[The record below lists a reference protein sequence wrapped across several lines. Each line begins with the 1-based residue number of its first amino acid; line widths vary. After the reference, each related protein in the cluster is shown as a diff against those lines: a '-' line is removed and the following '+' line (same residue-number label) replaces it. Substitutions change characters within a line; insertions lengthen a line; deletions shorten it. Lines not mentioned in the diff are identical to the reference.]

1 MLLPDTVDPVEPH
14 KTRWQY
20 ITQALS
26 CITIGLQLPQNL
38 MDSPV
43 RLRAQERERE
53 GAVTG
58 SMTEVGVTAMDTE
71 STHDALSLCR
81 RYLVLLKGFIRGI

>member
-20 ITQALS
+20 ITRALS
-26 CITIGLQLPQNL
+26 CITISPQLPANIMDPSGRL
-38 MDSPV
+38 M
-43 RLRAQERERE
+43 AQKRDRE
-53 GAVTG
+53 GAVTE
-58 SMTEVGVTAMDTE
+58 SMTEVGVTPMDTE
-71 STHDALSLCR
+71 NTHDGLSLCR

>member
-1 MLLPDTVDPVEPH
+1 MLLPDAVDPVEPRR
-14 KTRWQY
+14 TRWQY

-38 MDSPV
+38 TDMPG
-43 RLRAQERERE
+43 RLRAQDRERE
-53 GAVTG
+53 GGIAG
-58 SMTEVGVTAMDTE
+58 SVSEVGVTAMDTE